1 MTLKLC
7 IIQTLLCVMCKDI
20 VYISFVYQKV
30 ITKEMYNTLS
40 YIVTLVILGSIRP
53 PRGLTQ
59 NSYEQTIIKLQ

>member
-1 MTLKLC
+1 
-7 IIQTLLCVMCKDI
+7 MCKDI